1 MKILNLLSRLIF
13 RSHAKSLEAKLIG
26 KWRYVNTLTRVST
39 NGGEDL
45 ITHYNTQN
53 KVSIEFVE
61 GNFELVE
68 DQLTYAGRI
77 YKVEFHYDTLVLS
90 HAQSEE
96 TYIRWEE

>member
-26 KWRYVNTLTRVST
+26 KWRYINTLSRVST
-39 NGGEDL
+39 DGGVEL

-53 KVSIEFVE
+53 HLSIEFVE
-61 GNFELVE
+61 GNFVLMG
-68 DQLTYAGRI
+68 DQLTYDGQV
-77 YKVEFHYDTLVLS
+77 YKVEFHHDTLVLS

>member
-26 KWRYVNTLTRVST
+26 KWRYVNTLSRVST
-39 NGGEDL
+39 NGGKDL

-68 DQLTYAGRI
+68 DQLTYDGRI
-77 YKVEFHYDTLVLS
+77 YKVEFHHDTLVLS